1 MCIYI
6 HIYIYIIT
14 IYPSQEEKRG
24 HFPLISH
31 KKRAYWQKKKVK
43 EEGI

>member
-1 MCIYI
+1 M
-6 HIYIYIIT
+6 IT
-14 IYPSQEEKRG
+14 IYPSQEKRG